1 MDRGRQGKDTGQK
14 EEKKWTVLTN
24 LDWLIDGISQTN
36 SDVAKPFRCHHG
48 NYKSWVGSLPLPLSR
63 DVKDLGWSST

>member
-1 MDRGRQGKDTGQK
+1 MHFAHVNLVGRVDRGRQGKDTGQK

-36 SDVAKPFRCHHG
+36 SDVAKPF
-48 NYKSWVGSLPLPLSR
+48 
-63 DVKDLGWSST
+63 